1 MSSTFTVN
9 PVLLRNLP
17 YDPLKSFVAVGIVSR
32 TPMVLLAHPSFP
44 ANSVKELVALTAANP
59 GKYAYGSFG
68 TGTISHFAAEAFAAA
83 TGARMLHVP
92 YKGSAP
98 LMNDLMGGQIP
109 ISYDTLV
116 VEAPQLRAGKVK
128 ALAMLTSARTSMFA
142 QVPTVA
148 ESGYPGFDIG
158 IWVALSSATGTPE
171 AIIKK
176 LRDEVTAIVSQKDVI
191 ARFEAIGVEGVKPT
205 AEDFAV
211 NVRTDLQRF
220 EKIAREADIKIE

>member
-1 MSSTFTVN
+1 M
-9 PVLLRNLP
+9 
-17 YDPLKSFVAVGIVSR
+17 VA
-32 TPMVLLAHPSFP
+32 
-44 ANSVKELVALTAANP
+44 
-59 GKYAYGSFG
+59 
-68 TGTISHFAAEAFAAA
+68 
-83 TGARMLHVP
+83 
-92 YKGSAP
+92 
-98 LMNDLMGGQIP
+98 
-109 ISYDTLV
+109 
-116 VEAPQLRAGKVK
+116 APQLRAGKVK

-158 IWVALSSATGTPE
+158 TWVALSSAAGRPE

-211 NVRTDLQRF
+211 NVWTDLQRF

>member
-1 MSSTFTVN
+1 MFSTFTVN

-109 ISYDTLV
+109 IL
-116 VEAPQLRAGKVK
+116 
-128 ALAMLTSARTSMFA
+128 
-142 QVPTVA
+142 
-148 ESGYPGFDIG
+148 
-158 IWVALSSATGTPE
+158 
-171 AIIKK
+171 
-176 LRDEVTAIVSQKDVI
+176 
-191 ARFEAIGVEGVKPT
+191 
-205 AEDFAV
+205 
-211 NVRTDLQRF
+211 
-220 EKIAREADIKIE
+220 